1 MNRLLVLVVFI
12 HLSHIGCEVASR
24 LHSYPLVE
32 CIDVAVDAKTPM
44 AYAGLSQVVAFHKHI
59 ISGAKPVG
67 SAGFESL
74 MKMDVNTIVCVD
86 GVAPDVKTAKE
97 YGIKTVHIPLK
108 YDSPSATQI
117 FDLTTVVARGR
128 DRGNVYIHCHQ
139 GKHRSATV
147 AAIVSIALGSLT
159 LDEAKAR
166 MHVSQTSEEYKGL
179 WEAVEQTEVISVID
193 LLLNEKVYPSI
204 VVPVGITSQMIAIDE
219 AMDNLLRLQLAN
231 WNAPTDHPDLVGVA
245 EAGTIAD
252 IFRAMQ
258 RSEDVKQ
265 YATDFETLLVN
276 ALHHASGFEDALVQQ
291 LQTDKLNTY
300 MKRVEQSC
308 INCHSAFRK

>member
-1 MNRLLVLVVFI
+1 MNRLLVLVVFVLLP
-12 HLSHIGCEVASR
+12 HTGCEVASR
-24 LHSYPLVE
+24 LHTSPLDE
-32 CIDVAVDAKTPM
+32 LIDVAVDAKTPM
-44 AYAGLSQVVAFHKHI
+44 SYAGLSQVVAFHKQI
-59 ISGAKPVG
+59 ISGAKPKG
-67 SAGFESL
+67 RAGFESL
-74 MKMDVNTIVCVD
+74 MKMDVDTIVCVD

-97 YGIKTVHIPLK
+97 CGIKTVHIPLK
-108 YDSPSATQI
+108 YDSPSASQI

-179 WEAVEQTEVISVID
+179 WEAVEQTEVINVFD

-204 VVPVGITSQMIAIDE
+204 VQPEGITSQMIAIDG
-219 AMDNLLRLQLAN
+219 AMDNLLRLQDAN

-245 EAGTIAD
+245 EAGKIAD
-252 IFRAMQ
+252 IFRAIQ
-258 RSEDVKQ
+258 LSEDAKQ
-265 YATDFETLLVN
+265 YATDFEILLVN
-276 ALHHASGFEDALVQQ
+276 ALQQANGIEEALIQQ
-291 LQTDKLNTY
+291 VPTEELNTY

-308 INCHSAFRK
+308 INCHSSFRK

>member
-1 MNRLLVLVVFI
+1 MNRLLVLVLFV
-12 HLSHIGCEVASR
+12 LLTQIGCEFASR
-24 LHSYPLVE
+24 LHTYPSEE

-44 AYAGLSQVVAFHKHI
+44 TYAGLSQVVAFHKHI
-59 ISGAKPVG
+59 ISGAKPEG
-67 SAGFESL
+67 STGFESL

-86 GVAPDVKTAKE
+86 GVAPDVKTARE

-108 YDSPSATQI
+108 YDSPSASQI

-166 MHVSQTSEEYKGL
+166 MHVSQTSEEYKAL
-179 WEAVEQTEVISVID
+179 WEAVEQTEVISVFD

-204 VVPVGITSQMIAIDE
+204 VEPEGITSQMIAIDE
-219 AMDNLLRLQLAN
+219 AMDNLLRLQHAN

-245 EAGTIAD
+245 EAGIIAD
-252 IFRAMQ
+252 LFRAIQ
-258 RSEDVKQ
+258 LSEDARQ
-265 YATDFETLLVN
+265 YATDFETQLVN
-276 ALHHASGFEDALVQQ
+276 ALHQASGLEEAL
-291 LQTDKLNTY
+291 LQKLTGNKLDVY
-300 MKRVEQSC
+300 MQRVEQSC